1 MDQSRQAIRDLHT
14 ARSEPLFKFVVPEA
28 NSLKAKSNETRSRSF
43 DALNIGLG
51 WNSGF
56 WPSQR
61 PRPLQSTYRQWS
73 CPITLMRRF
82 LSPPCPNPRKTVVL
96 QIQIRLTPQGTRLEQ
111 RQRVER
117 VTPLQGREEVVV
129 RRFVLAFILL
139 IIGSA
144 PALAD
149 VRIVSSL
156 G

>member
-1 MDQSRQAIRDLHT
+1 
-14 ARSEPLFKFVVPEA
+14 
-28 NSLKAKSNETRSRSF
+28 
-43 DALNIGLG
+43 
-51 WNSGF
+51 
-56 WPSQR
+56 
-61 PRPLQSTYRQWS
+61 
-73 CPITLMRRF
+73 MRRF

-117 VTPLQGREEVVV
+117 VTPLQGRDFWEVVV